1 MHNQWTPI
9 EERLKHSAGDNNVRA
24 NDMGPTWLP
33 VVLCYYIARQLAGCQ
48 QPQAR
53 VSEM

>member
-1 MHNQWTPI
+1 MHIQWKPI
-9 EERLKHSAGDNNVRA
+9 EERLEHSAGDNHVRA
-24 NDMGPTWLP
+24 RGMGPAWLP
-33 VVLCYYIARQLAGCQ
+33 VVFCYYIARQLAGRQ